1 MIRIQEYNPNL
12 TEIAERVLLGPQA
25 DILEKINQFNN
36 YYQTNLKCTK
46 MFRWSPGVSQQVK
59 EAYERFILRWDMK
72 YGGVEQFFKR
82 IENRD
87 YTHKNMARM
96 LNDIN
101 NRMSGLR
108 REGLSMQDNGDLV
121 AEAFINT
128 KEHILKELKLLEEVI
143 DSSKFLIN
151 IYIEEN
157 DEGIDYYV
165 IKIVM
170 RDYIMEVVDDH
181 GKLADIPLY
190 PVALECKFSVFDHI
204 NMTCSGRDRT
214 GNVQYYGEYMAP
226 SDTLKFTFIANWNH
240 NSSNGMRI
248 VCLGGLDGDIKG
260 ATYRFNIT
268 GLAILLEQWI
278 GRFHKDKTQPHNQ
291 PNKLFF
297 GAPKWLK
304 EQDSYDTF
312 LAAYPTTKQTGSCGV
327 VVAVKN
333 LEESKRDFAI
343 RNDNTCNQIECVLR
357 ASCEY
362 YTNVVNIDEDRLT
375 NLFYVNTAHELLYNT
390 AFMHRNE
397 SLLDQVE
404 NIQKQE
410 LIDAIPVVQG
420 EDPTHC
426 PHDISYD
433 EPCDCCEYEQIER
446 EEAEA
451 NLTDE
456 QRSMRWVEQQI
467 ERRNNG

>member
-157 DEGIDYYV
+157 DNLCSIAEL
-165 IKIVM
+165 
-170 RDYIMEVVDDH
+170 EV
-181 GKLADIPLY
+181 Y
-190 PVALECKFSVFDHI
+190 PEPAVVFTKSSTGPAVTSLTFATAPDPVLE
-204 NMTCSGRDRT
+204 
-214 GNVQYYGEYMAP
+214 
-226 SDTLKFTFIANWNH
+226 
-240 NSSNGMRI
+240 
-248 VCLGGLDGDIKG
+248 
-260 ATYRFNIT
+260 
-268 GLAILLEQWI
+268 
-278 GRFHKDKTQPHNQ
+278 
-291 PNKLFF
+291 
-297 GAPKWLK
+297 
-304 EQDSYDTF
+304 
-312 LAAYPTTKQTGSCGV
+312 
-327 VVAVKN
+327 
-333 LEESKRDFAI
+333 
-343 RNDNTCNQIECVLR
+343 
-357 ASCEY
+357 
-362 YTNVVNIDEDRLT
+362 
-375 NLFYVNTAHELLYNT
+375 
-390 AFMHRNE
+390 
-397 SLLDQVE
+397 
-404 NIQKQE
+404 
-410 LIDAIPVVQG
+410 
-420 EDPTHC
+420 
-426 PHDISYD
+426 
-433 EPCDCCEYEQIER
+433 
-446 EEAEA
+446 
-451 NLTDE
+451 
-456 QRSMRWVEQQI
+456 
-467 ERRNNG
+467 